1 MRVPRRTARLRLTVL
16 YSAAF
21 LVCGAAVLAV
31 VTYLVFGRANIS
43 QPGNTAT
50 AEFSGRVPAAAVHR
64 AGANDIIPVP
74 VPAYDV
80 QQSGRYNIVNIRV
93 PESRPGLTA
102 AQRAKLL
109 SEAQVRVSYDE
120 RQILIIAA
128 AALAVIAVA
137 AAVIGWLIAGRVLRP
152 LRTITAAARRI
163 SASSLHERLALH
175 GPDDELRELG
185 DTLDGLFARLEA
197 SFDAQRRFA
206 ANASHELRTPLT
218 RERTL
223 LQVTLADPAATTG
236 TWEAVGRE
244 LLASNAEQEHLIEA
258 MLTLASS
265 EAGTGEREP
274 LDLAAI
280 TSAAMAAARP
290 AIGRHGLHAQTAIQP
305 AALDG
310 DPFLIQQLAA
320 NLIDNAVRHNI
331 AGGDVQV
338 GTATSD
344 AGAVLSVTNSGQVI
358 PAAEVDRLFQ
368 PFQRLGSRPARRD
381 GGHGLGLSIVKAIAT
396 AHAATIT
403 ARPRPGGGLTIDVTF
418 PPPSTPP
425 ARPAVTRGEAPVPA
439 AVRPDGDGVDRHHR
453 TVFPVEAD
461 AGERRTRDPAE
472 RPRACDVKPVGDGG
486 RDPDR
491 CRARHAERLVMA
503 VPAQHEPHVG
513 AGDRVAQP
521 SGVTQRHPGHR
532 LDRRRDRRV
541 VQRDDRS
548 VRSVRGELGPQVAE
562 RLIVQGTAVL
572 AGDRGVERDDAQA
585 IAPVRL
591 VDRGPGAVEGAVTA
605 IVAQQAAT
613 ELVPVVVVA
622 RQVDDARP

>member
-16 YSAAF
+16 YGVAF
-21 LVCGAAVLAV
+21 LVCGAAVLAI
-31 VTYLVFGRANIS
+31 VTYLVFGRVNFS
-43 QPGNTAT
+43 QPGNTAS

-64 AGANDIIPVP
+64 AGANDIIPIP

-80 QQSGRYNIVNIRV
+80 QQSGQYDIVHIRT
-93 PESRPGLTA
+93 PESQPGLTA
-102 AQRAKLL
+102 AQKAKLL

-120 RQILIIAA
+120 RQILIISA

-152 LRTITAAARRI
+152 LRTITTAARRI

-218 RERTL
+218 RERAL
-223 LQVTLADPAATTG
+223 LQVTLADPAATTD
-236 TWEAVGRE
+236 TWETVGRE

-280 TSAAMAAARP
+280 TSAAVAAARP
-290 AIGRHGLHAQTAIQP
+290 AIDRLGLHASTDIQP

-310 DPFLIQQLAA
+310 DPYLIQQLAA

-331 AGGDVQV
+331 PGGDIQV

-368 PFQRLGSRPARRD
+368 PFQRLGARPARRD
-381 GGHGLGLSIVKAIAT
+381 GGHGLGLSIVRAIAT

-403 ARPRPGGGLTIDVTF
+403 ASPRPGGGLTIDVTF
-418 PPPSTPP
+418 PPPSAT
-425 ARPAVTRGEAPVPA
+425 AAESRRAVSRGEAQVPA
-439 AVRPDGDGVDRHHR
+439 AVRP
-453 TVFPVEAD
+453 E
-461 AGERRTRDPAE
+461 
-472 RPRACDVKPVGDGG
+472 
-486 RDPDR
+486 
-491 CRARHAERLVMA
+491 
-503 VPAQHEPHVG
+503 
-513 AGDRVAQP
+513 
-521 SGVTQRHPGHR
+521 S
-532 LDRRRDRRV
+532 
-541 VQRDDRS
+541 
-548 VRSVRGELGPQVAE
+548 
-562 RLIVQGTAVL
+562 
-572 AGDRGVERDDAQA
+572 
-585 IAPVRL
+585 
-591 VDRGPGAVEGAVTA
+591 
-605 IVAQQAAT
+605 
-613 ELVPVVVVA
+613 
-622 RQVDDARP
+622 